1 MSAFEII
8 GGILLIVMAV
18 VIIGMVLMQDS
29 KGNGAAALCGAQSN
43 PFTKN
48 RAKTLDA
55 LLTKYTKV
63 IGIAFLV
70 LSLIV
75 WVVGIYF

>member
-1 MSAFEII
+1 MDFN
-8 GGILLIVMAV
+8 GT
-18 VIIGMVLMQDS
+18 VI
-29 KGNGAAALCGAQSN
+29 
-43 PFTKN
+43 TKN